1 MSGRGSKLHRA
12 LDRGR
17 GRGCGGK
24 SSKGMAIGAGAVGE
38 LGRAGALECDHVTP
52 QYRGGDPY
60 DLANLQTLCRAC
72 HIDKT
77 RGERERPDP
86 GRDAWRELLARS
98 FC

>member
-1 MSGRGSKLHRA
+1 M
-12 LDRGR
+12 
-17 GRGCGGK
+17 
-24 SSKGMAIGAGAVGE
+24 
-38 LGRAGALECDHVTP
+38 TP
-52 QYRGGDPY
+52 QYQRGGDPY